1 MFTGRS
7 DTTSIPAIEELE
19 ENEDEV
25 KREDG
30 NSDEGGD
37 NLWDIDGDK
46 DEGVVERGVK
56 QGNFRPG
63 KHYKIIFS
71 PNST

>member
-1 MFTGRS
+1 MC
-7 DTTSIPAIEELE
+7 DTTSVPAIEELE

-25 KREDG
+25 KRDDG

-46 DEGVVERGVK
+46 DEGVVQRVVK

-63 KHYKIIFS
+63 KHYKIICIQ
-71 PNST
+71 NSI

>member
-1 MFTGRS
+1 MFIGGS
-7 DTTSIPAIEELE
+7 DTTSVPAIEELE

-25 KREDG
+25 KRDDG

-46 DEGVVERGVK
+46 DEGVRGRTCS
-56 QGNFRPG
+56 QAGQLSAR
-63 KHYKIIFS
+63 
-71 PNST
+71 